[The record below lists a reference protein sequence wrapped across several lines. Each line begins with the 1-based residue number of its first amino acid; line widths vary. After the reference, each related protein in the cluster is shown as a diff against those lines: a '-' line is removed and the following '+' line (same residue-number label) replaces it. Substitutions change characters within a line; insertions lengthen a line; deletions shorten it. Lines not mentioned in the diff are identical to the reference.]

1 MKLNKNCIL
10 LFLFCLLV
18 YGVFSDLIPLLD
30 PDEPVYGET
39 AKEMLATGD
48 WISPRIYGEFWYD
61 KPPLFY
67 WLEAIS
73 FSLFG
78 VSTWSARFPSVILA
92 AITPVYLYLSTRKLI
107 GEKAALRGAFICA
120 TSLEIIVL
128 ARSAV
133 TDTALTL
140 ALTVALISFLRKE
153 YLPAYIAC
161 GVALLAKGPIGF
173 GFPALIVGL
182 WMLLNKQFTWRPIMG
197 LQWYWGIPLACLV
210 GLPWYIAMASI
221 HGDPFINTFL
231 GYHNVTRFI
240 SPEHAGQNH
249 YWLYLVVLIAGFY
262 PWSGTLP
269 GVIRRFASWRKDRNL
284 SFFMVWFLFILI
296 FFSCSSTQLF
306 SYVLPMFPPLSLLA
320 GMYLT
325 ELETDGHISY
335 TLMGFHVFFATVTA
349 IALVL
354 APLTPL
360 GGAWVKYGIAG
371 IMILSAIFSLWQIK
385 RGHMRG
391 FLFSQA
397 LLILVFVLSVWGL
410 FAPSVSSLFTSASIA
425 KELQMTERKTT
436 IPLYI
441 DTFYRPSVAFY
452 TDIYGEALPE
462 LDVRKKAENEKNKQ
476 DGVLLPGKSEEEPLP
491 DNAYVLVQK
500 KIYKKWPEALRS
512 RSEILWE
519 KDTAYFLQV
528 RQGSEVR

>member
-10 LFLFCLLV
+10 LFLFCLVL
-18 YGVFSDLIPLLD
+18 YGTFSQLIPLLD

-73 FSLFG
+73 FSVFG
-78 VSTWSARFPSVILA
+78 VSTWSARLPSFLLGAV
-92 AITPVYLYLSTRKLI
+92 TPIYLYLSTRNLL

-128 ARSAV
+128 SRSAV
-133 TDTALTL
+133 TDTVLTL
-140 ALTVALISFLRKE
+140 SLTVALISFLRKE
-153 YLPAYIAC
+153 YIPAYIAC
-161 GVALLAKGPIGF
+161 GLALLAKGPIGF
-173 GFPALIVGL
+173 GFPAFIVGI
-182 WMLLNKQFTWRPIMG
+182 WMLLHKQFTWKPIMG
-197 LQWYWGIPLACLV
+197 LRWYWGIPLACLV
-210 GLPWYIAMASI
+210 GLPWYIAMAMI
-221 HGDPFINTFL
+221 HGDPFIHTFL

-269 GVIRRFASWRKDRNL
+269 GVIRRFVHWRKNRNL
-284 SFFMVWFLFILI
+284 SFFMVWFLFILV
-296 FFSCSSTQLF
+296 FFSFSSTQLF

-320 GMYLT
+320 GVYLT
-325 ELETDGHISY
+325 ELEKEGHVSY
-335 TLMGFHVFFATVTA
+335 SLMGFHVFFAAITATA
-349 IALVL
+349 IAL
-354 APLTPL
+354 APLNPEGGPL
-360 GGAWVKYGIAG
+360 VKYGIAA
-371 IMILSAIFSLWQIK
+371 IMLFSALFSLWQIK
-385 RGHMRG
+385 KGHMRS

-397 LLILVFVLSVWGL
+397 VLILVFVISIWGL
-410 FAPSVSSLFTSASIA
+410 FAPSVSSLFTSKDIA
-425 KELQMTERKTT
+425 EQLQSTTKEPS
-436 IPLYI
+436 IPLYV

-491 DNAYVLVQK
+491 ANAYVLVQK
-500 KIYKKWPEALRS
+500 KIYKNWPETLRS
-512 RSEILWE
+512 HSEVIWE

-528 RQGSEVR
+528 KQGS

>member
-10 LFLFCLLV
+10 LFLFCLIL

-78 VSTWSARFPSVILA
+78 VSTWSARFPSILIA

-133 TDTALTL
+133 TDTVLTL
-140 ALTVALISFLRKE
+140 ALTVALLSFLRKE
-153 YLPAYIAC
+153 YVPAYMAC

-182 WMLLNKQFTWRPIMG
+182 WMLVNKQFTWRPIMR
-197 LQWYWGIPLACLV
+197 LRWYWGIPLACVV
-210 GLPWYIAMASI
+210 GLPWYLAMASI
-221 HGDPFINTFL
+221 HGDPFIDTFL

-249 YWLYLVVLIAGFY
+249 YWLYLVVLLAGFY

-269 GVIRRFASWRKDRNL
+269 GLFRRMNRWRKDPVL
-284 SFFMVWFLFILI
+284 SFFMVWTLFIFI
-296 FFSCSSTQLF
+296 FFSLSSTQLF

-320 GMYLT
+320 GVYLT
-325 ELETDGHISY
+325 ELEEEGHVSKALI
-335 TLMGFHVFFATVTA
+335 GFHVFFACLTAGA
-349 IALVL
+349 IAW
-354 APLTPL
+354 APLEPI
-360 GGAWVKYGIAG
+360 GGVWVKYGIAAL
-371 IMILSAIFSLWQIK
+371 MILSALLSMRQLRKGCI
-385 RGHMRG
+385 RG

-397 LLILVFVLSVWGL
+397 VLVLVFVLSVWGL
-410 FAPSVSSLFTSASIA
+410 FASSVSSLFTSQAITAKLSETPRDASIV
-425 KELQMTERKTT
+425 
-436 IPLYI
+436 LYI
-441 DTFYRPSVAFY
+441 DPFYRPSAAFY
-452 TDIYGEALPE
+452 QDIYGEALPE
-462 LDVRKKAENEKNKQ
+462 LDTRKKAEQEKYREQ
-476 DGVLLPGKSEEEPLP
+476 GVLLPGQSEDAPLP
-491 DNAYVLVQK
+491 DHAYILVQK
-500 KIYKKWPEALRS
+500 KIYSHWPAALQKDCR
-512 RSEILWE
+512 ILWE
-519 KDTAYFLQV
+519 KDTAYFLLK
-528 RQGSEVR
+528 GH